1 MQIVEGAITVA
12 FGIIAWF
19 FLPGFPDQNTFLT
32 SEETAIVLD
41 RVEKDR
47 GDSLPDVLTT
57 EKILRHLLDWKL
69 WATGMDADAL
79 LLVFTHLF

>member
-1 MQIVEGAITVA
+1 MA

-32 SEETAIVLD
+32 SDETAIILD

-47 GDSLPDVLTT
+47 GDSLPDALTT

-69 WATGMDADAL
+69 WAVGMDAR
-79 LLVFTHLF
+79 VCVVSYSH